1 MVAFELLLVSSGVE
15 CNHIWS
21 LGRQVNCCIE
31 KWKVQVHVM
40 KMFLVSRQV
49 HAGFL
54 PGADIDTITVEC
66 PVSDLTQNAKT
77 WWVLMGGGHLQ
88 DKN

>member
-1 MVAFELLLVSSGVE
+1 M
-15 CNHIWS
+15 
-21 LGRQVNCCIE
+21 
-31 KWKVQVHVM
+31 
-40 KMFLVSRQV
+40 

-54 PGADIDTITVEC
+54 PGADIDTVTVEC

-77 WWVLMGGGHLQ
+77 WWALKGDGHLQ

>member
-1 MVAFELLLVSSGVE
+1 M
-15 CNHIWS
+15 
-21 LGRQVNCCIE
+21 
-31 KWKVQVHVM
+31 
-40 KMFLVSRQV
+40 

-54 PGADIDTITVEC
+54 PGADIDTITVEF

-77 WWVLMGGGHLQ
+77 WWALMGGDHLQ

>member
-1 MVAFELLLVSSGVE
+1 M
-15 CNHIWS
+15 
-21 LGRQVNCCIE
+21 
-31 KWKVQVHVM
+31 M
-40 KMFLVSRQV
+40 KRFLVSRWV

-77 WWVLMGGGHLQ
+77 WWALMGGGHLQ